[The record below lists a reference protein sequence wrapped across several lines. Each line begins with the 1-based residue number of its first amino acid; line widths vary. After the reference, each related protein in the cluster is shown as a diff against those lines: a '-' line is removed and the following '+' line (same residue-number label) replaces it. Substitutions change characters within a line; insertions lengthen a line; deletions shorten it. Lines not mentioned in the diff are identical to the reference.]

1 MTESTRP
8 QTPEEDAALR
18 ALEIKHRRR
27 HRWIALYSS
36 VTVSVHTT
44 VILHTLWR
52 GWPRITRGLITIVE
66 DMLTEDT
73 ED

>member
-1 MTESTRP
+1 VDESAEP
-8 QTPEEDAALR
+8 QTPEEEVALR
-18 ALEIKHRRR
+18 ALAAKHWHRR
-27 HRWIALYSS
+27 RWIALCWS
-36 VTVSVHTT
+36 VSVSVHTT